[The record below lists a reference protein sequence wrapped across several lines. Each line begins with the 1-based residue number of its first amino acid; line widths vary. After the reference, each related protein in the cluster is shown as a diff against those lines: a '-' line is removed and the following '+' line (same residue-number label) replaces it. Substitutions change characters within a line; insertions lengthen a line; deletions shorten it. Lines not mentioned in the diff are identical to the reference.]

1 MKVGQAGSLRG
12 GWPIGQNAAAYHT
25 NLLLNRLGG
34 ANLLHSRGWTE
45 DTELVL
51 DTLTQ
56 TGV

>member
-1 MKVGQAGSLRG
+1 
-12 GWPIGQNAAAYHT
+12 
-25 NLLLNRLGG
+25 LLNRLDGG
-34 ANLLHSRGWTE
+34 NLLHSRGWTE